1 MEALSTK
8 ERKDRVQHRRVGANG
23 GGTLL
28 IAIGKKEEKVRRRF
42 CCFHLN
48 QYRK

>member
-23 GGTLL
+23 GGTL
-28 IAIGKKEEKVRRRF
+28 IAIEKREEKSREKILLFSFESV
-42 CCFHLN
+42 
-48 QYRK
+48 

>member
-28 IAIGKKEEKVRRRF
+28 IAIRKKEEKSEEKILLFSFESV
-42 CCFHLN
+42 
-48 QYRK
+48 